1 MQYALLLAILLTQ
14 AQTHTAAQCFQ
25 RLPCGWCCFV
35 LSALTVSGGLGR
47 RMLKL
52 KAQQALWSGWL
63 LCCTL
68 CWSWRRGQHECRR
81 RASFKRSVCQSYIT
95 PQEWCAFMTLLK
107 VDAFEEMEGFFFFFT
122 WFLSK
127 FRLNLLPGTVD
138 CSQCSVSEKRLI
150 KVWIHASGCSPLCW
164 GQGTCQ
170 DMNLAV
176 RLLTVQ
182 GWEI

>member
-1 MQYALLLAILLTQ
+1 MFP
-14 AQTHTAAQCFQ
+14 AAAV
-25 RLPCGWCCFV
+25 WMV
-35 LSALTVSGGLGR
+35 
-47 RMLKL
+47 
-52 KAQQALWSGWL
+52 L
-63 LCCTL
+63 LC
-68 CWSWRRGQHECRR
+68 SERSDSEWRSREAHVEVE
-81 RASFKRSVCQSYIT
+81 SSTSPLK
-95 PQEWCAFMTLLK
+95 WLAFMLHIVLEL
-107 VDAFEEMEGFFFFFT
+107 EERAARVQKTSFLQTQRMSIIHHSARVVRVYDFIKGGCLWRNGRFFFFFT